1 MATPRVGGGVERWM
15 FLLSV
20 AVLTVLVIVYAGGPD
35 QAIDT
40 LERLAYSTWD
50 RIVIL
55 FRR

>member
-1 MATPRVGGGVERWM
+1 M